1 MQRKKVIDGEG
12 TGGMGYI
19 VWLSHARE
27 TLDEANAR
35 LRLALRPGCPIGIES
50 CRPLVS
56 QRSQGPREP
65 SMAQEIRVPGR
76 QSESSGTA

>member
-19 VWLSHARE
+19 VWLSHAWE

-35 LRLALRPGCPIGIES
+35 LRLALPPGCPIGIES

-56 QRSQGPREP
+56 QRSREP